1 MDGKTPL
8 GHNGICPRKEI
19 NHMCPEVF
27 AALFVALKEEFP
39 EGEVLFDGKDTISV
53 KVHIFRCSG
62 IWITILNV
70 EEEDCW
76 STCIEL
82 REANGKLWERHLA
95 DLEGQEQQ
103 LDCFIRE
110 FLTLSGRLEDV
121 K

>member
-1 MDGKTPL
+1 MTYEKF
-8 GHNGICPRKEI
+8 K
-19 NHMCPEVF
+19 
-27 AALFVALKEEFP
+27 ALSTALEEDF
-39 EGEVLFDGKDTISV
+39 GEVLFDGKDTISV
-53 KVHIFRCSG
+53 KVYIFGCSG

-95 DLEGQEQQ
+95 DLKGWEQQ

-110 FLTLSGRLEDV
+110 FLRGRLDDV

>member
-1 MDGKTPL
+1 MTYEKF
-8 GHNGICPRKEI
+8 K
-19 NHMCPEVF
+19 
-27 AALFVALKEEFP
+27 ALSTALEEEFS

-53 KVHIFRCSG
+53 KVHIFGCSG

-95 DLEGQEQQ
+95 DLDGAGWNSCAAGNDTSSWQYY
-103 LDCFIRE
+103 
-110 FLTLSGRLEDV
+110 G
-121 K
+121 